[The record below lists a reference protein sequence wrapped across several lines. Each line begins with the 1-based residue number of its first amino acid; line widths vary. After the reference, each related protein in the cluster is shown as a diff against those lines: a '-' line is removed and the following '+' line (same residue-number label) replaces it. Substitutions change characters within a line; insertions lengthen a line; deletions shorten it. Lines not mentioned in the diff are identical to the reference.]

1 VGLPRGVVVVAS
13 LPPRGSEKLETANG
27 GTGLSVT
34 PLRFWSGDRIRTG
47 DVQRGE
53 TNAPVTVCDT
63 QTPITMHQ
71 GSRAAA
77 LFGHPP

>member
-1 VGLPRGVVVVAS
+1 MDARSGRRGQPAS
-13 LPPRGSEKLETANG
+13 AWIRKTRDGKRGHGSLRN
-27 GTGLSVT
+27 